1 VAEDH
6 AMNLPRRKRNLRRKR
21 SLRRMKQK
29 KKCPK
34 RRNLKKMLTVMCT
47 PLATDE
53 EMVGSHLRRSFSS

>member
-1 VAEDH
+1 
-6 AMNLPRRKRNLRRKR
+6 MNLPRRKRNLRRKR

-34 RRNLKKMLTVMCT
+34 RRNLKKMLTVM